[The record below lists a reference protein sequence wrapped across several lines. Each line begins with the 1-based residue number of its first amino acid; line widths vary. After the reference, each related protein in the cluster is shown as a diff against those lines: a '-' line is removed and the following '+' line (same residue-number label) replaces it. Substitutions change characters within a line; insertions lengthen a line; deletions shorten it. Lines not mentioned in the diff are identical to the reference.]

1 VAAAAGSR
9 LVAVDYGARSINIL
23 TGAVIP
29 RRVELVPGRA
39 PPSAA
44 EVLRAI
50 HAGEVSCAAVFTG
63 LLQRIA
69 LASPAVRAAP
79 SFRRAAFITFHWWFS
94 IQNRARGD

>member
-1 VAAAAGSR
+1 MPAPTPTAEVRPSSSEAVAAAAGSR
-9 LVAVDYGARSINIL
+9 LVAVDYGARSIDIL

-29 RRVELVPGRA
+29 RVELVPGRA

-50 HAGEVSCAAVFTG
+50 HAGEVSCVAVVTG

-69 LASPAVRAAP
+69 LASPAAGGVVV
-79 SFRRAAFITFHWWFS
+79 
-94 IQNRARGD
+94 